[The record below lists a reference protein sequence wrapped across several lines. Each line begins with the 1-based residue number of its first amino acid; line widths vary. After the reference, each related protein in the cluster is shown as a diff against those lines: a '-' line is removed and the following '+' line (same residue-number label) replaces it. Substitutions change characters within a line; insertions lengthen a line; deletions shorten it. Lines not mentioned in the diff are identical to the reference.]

1 MSSTTFKV
9 LTLMISVFA
18 IMQISRAGD
27 LDILTDFIVPPNTIP
42 DGNLFTFIG
51 FRVIFSP
58 NNTVSDFKV
67 LKATKVEFSALDVQS
82 VSYATLEFPS
92 GSIHPPHTHSLCRAT
107 LHREGTLQVGYLTD
121 QGSNAF
127 KEVAII
133 RHPRVGEYALGFITS
148 SMVLRNKDE
157 KEIFYVYIPTNHL
170 YLCDIYL
177 ISPED
182 ILFEKR

>member
-9 LTLMISVFA
+9 LTLMISIFA

-107 LHREGTLQVGYLTD
+107 LHR
-121 QGSNAF
+121 
-127 KEVAII
+127 
-133 RHPRVGEYALGFITS
+133 
-148 SMVLRNKDE
+148 
-157 KEIFYVYIPTNHL
+157 
-170 YLCDIYL
+170 
-177 ISPED
+177 
-182 ILFEKR
+182 